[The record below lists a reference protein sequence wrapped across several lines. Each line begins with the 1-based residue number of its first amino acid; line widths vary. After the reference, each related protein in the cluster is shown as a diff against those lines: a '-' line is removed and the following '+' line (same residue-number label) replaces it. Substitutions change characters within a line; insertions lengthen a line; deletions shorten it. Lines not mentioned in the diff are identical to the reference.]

1 MGKARSPTLGS
12 RAWCRRFAVFASVA
26 LIGAC
31 GSDDA
36 TQQAAPRDLV
46 RPTRG
51 DAAPEPAPR
60 PQQARYYDAYLAEI
74 LDGDAPRASEAYR
87 QVMDLADSREAT
99 LAARAAL
106 RLAQLETLQGNRRE
120 AVELVARAV
129 ALGGQD
135 PDVVEQ
141 ADALQDE
148 LGAVQATGTDV
159 RGPPL
164 GTELTGVSDEAKA
177 KFGKA
182 EKLSRGYYQDST
194 RPRIEDPQAGAR
206 ARQRA
211 AELAERAY
219 GAVIDLGEP
228 AAAVAAEFRI
238 GSLYHDLAVSLV
250 SEQPPELERRALGR
264 LRRQQN
270 SRAARYYRTAR
281 AAYRR
286 SLAFG
291 QDDSSDRWRREAQ
304 KGLESVEVLLR
315 GSD

>member
-1 MGKARSPTLGS
+1 MGKARSPALGFTS
-12 RAWCRRFAVFASVA
+12 WCRRFAIGATMA
-26 LIGAC
+26 LISAC
-31 GSDDA
+31 GSDDV
-36 TQQAAPRDLV
+36 T
-46 RPTRG
+46 
-51 DAAPEPAPR
+51 PEPTPREQARPAREEAPPAP
-60 PQQARYYDAYLAEI
+60 PQLHARYYEGYLAEI
-74 LDGDAPRASEAYR
+74 LDGDAPRANEAYR
-87 QVMDLADSREAT
+87 QVMDRADSREAT

-106 RLAQLETLQGNRRE
+106 HLAQLEAWQGNRRE
-120 AVELVARAV
+120 AVELVARAA

-135 PDVVEQ
+135 PDVVER
-141 ADALQDE
+141 ADNLQDE
-148 LGAVQATGTDV
+148 LGSVQVTGTDV

-164 GTELTGVSDEAKA
+164 GTELTGVSEEVKA
-177 KFGKA
+177 KFARA
-182 EKLSRGYYQDST
+182 EKLSRSYYRTHT

-206 ARQRA
+206 ARQRT

-238 GSLYHDLAVSLV
+238 GSLYHDLGVSLV

-264 LRRQQN
+264 LRRQQKV
-270 SRAARYYRTAR
+270 RAARYYRTAR

-315 GSD
+315 GSE